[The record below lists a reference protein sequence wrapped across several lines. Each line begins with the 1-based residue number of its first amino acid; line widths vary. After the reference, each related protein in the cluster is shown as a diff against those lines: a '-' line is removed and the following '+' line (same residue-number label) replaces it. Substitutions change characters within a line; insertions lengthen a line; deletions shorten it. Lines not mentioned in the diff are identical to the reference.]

1 MLQFMKTIASIAL
14 IILFTMSCKST
25 QSLDPQTGI
34 VGKWSPTY
42 ITQTRLANGTF
53 EPWQRINTLVA
64 LPVYEFT
71 SDGKFLKD
79 GRSGASC
86 CYSGSNYSISDSNI
100 LFTGLLVC
108 PGVKCPSCAGW
119 KIQEIKGD
127 TLILEECSARN
138 KYVRIK

>member
-1 MLQFMKTIASIAL
+1 MKTITS
-14 IILFTMSCKST
+14 IILVITLFIACTSKESITPIST
-25 QSLDPQTGI
+25 NI
-34 VGKWSPTY
+34 IGKWSPTY
-42 ITQTRLANGTF
+42 FTQSKKADGTWEAFYQIT
-53 EPWQRINTLVA
+53 TLVA